1 MNPNSTIVGDTDNL
15 ALGFLALTV
24 GVIIICL
31 NIACIMCCKPK
42 EYTLLRKSDS
52 GFFNEI

>member
-1 MNPNSTIVGDTDNL
+1 MNPNSTIVDDTDNL

-42 EYTLLRKSDS
+42 EYTLLRTSDS

>member
-1 MNPNSTIVGDTDNL
+1 MIPNSTIVDDKDNL
-15 ALGFLALTV
+15 GLGFLALA
-24 GVIIICL
+24 GGIMIICL

-42 EYTLLRKSDS
+42 EYTLLRSSDS